1 MGDFKFY
8 EMPFCCALM
17 VSEIIS
23 PLLRTDHFL
32 YIIQQALFFFCCFSL
47 TIICYG
53 QPHTT
58 RPPVFTLTVAV
69 IEYES
74 SSRSTQCM

>member
-32 YIIQQALFFFCCFSL
+32 YIIQQALFFFVVFLLPLFAMVNL
-47 TIICYG
+47 TP
-53 QPHTT
+53 QDH
-58 RPPVFTLTVAV
+58 
-69 IEYES
+69 
-74 SSRSTQCM
+74 QCSH